1 MPISVIGS
9 TERLEALYQPGDGDV
24 LLVTFNGMGQ
34 KANGTDFAAAQVA
47 AKLGM
52 PALGI
57 VSREANWFPEPDMRA
72 LLPSIQNYLDRHE
85 RRISYGFSMGGYGAL
100 KYSRM
105 MGAEAVIALSPQTSI
120 DPDFVPWEGR
130 YRSHVRDFHRGE
142 RIRPEDIGGNLFVIL
157 DRLDESD
164 NKHARVLSEICTPR
178 CINAAGVGH
187 HTHEIFL
194 SSEVM
199 GQLFALALAQDEQG
213 IRRLVRARK
222 RLLRDIGARL
232 WTVRGR
238 MLYRRL
244 RHHQA
249 LSAAERALTY
259 DADSADALLILAKS
273 KISATKTDVELISKR
288 VDSLLPADHWM
299 RRELDEVAR
308 MAPR

>member
-1 MPISVIGS
+1 MPISVIGG

-24 LLVTFNGMGQ
+24 LLITFNGMGLV
-34 KANGTDFAAAQVA
+34 ANGLHSAAAQVA

-52 PALGI
+52 PAIGI
-57 VSREANWFPEPDMRA
+57 VSREKNWFPEPDMKA
-72 LLPSIQNYLDRHE
+72 ILPSIQTYLDRHK
-85 RRISYGFSMGGYGAL
+85 RRISYGFSMGGYGAV

-105 MGAEAVIALSPQTSI
+105 MGVEAIVALSPQISI
-120 DPDFVPWEGR
+120 DPDFVPWDPR
-130 YRSHVRDFHRGE
+130 YRSHVRDFHQGE
-142 RIRPEDIGGNLFVIL
+142 RIRPEDISGNLFLIL
-157 DRLDESD
+157 DMLDECD
-164 NKHARVLSEICTPR
+164 RQHARVLSEIYASR
-178 CINAAGVGH
+178 RINAAGVGH

-238 MLYRRL
+238 MLHRRL

-249 LSAAERALTY
+249 LNAAQQALKY

-273 KISATKTDVELISKR
+273 KISAAKTDVELISKR
-288 VDSLLPADHWM
+288 VDSMLPADHWL
-299 RRELDEVAR
+299 RRELEEVTR
-308 MAPR
+308 MAAR